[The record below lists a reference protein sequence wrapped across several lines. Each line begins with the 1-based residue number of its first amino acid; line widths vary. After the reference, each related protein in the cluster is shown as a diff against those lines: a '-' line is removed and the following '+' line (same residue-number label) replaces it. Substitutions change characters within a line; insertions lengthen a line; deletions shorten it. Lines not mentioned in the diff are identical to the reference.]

1 MLAPSPTVTL
11 GVLLEQDKIIRK
23 RIKDREYQRARRAAR
38 RESKQC
44 KQCKSCG
51 APLPDPKFRQ
61 FIPGTAEAGRVMS
74 EPCCPYCQNMMWRT
88 QLWWMV
94 RTQRFNLPVTANA

>member
-38 RESKQC
+38 REY

-61 FIPGTAEAGRVMS
+61 FIPGTVAAGKVMS

-94 RTQRFNLPVTANA
+94 RTQRFKLPEATTNA